1 MTEAHRML
9 MHIKDR
15 FRNDPKTYN
24 HFEMNL
30 KILYRDNVRRQRKL
44 NLDKPADQNDEEGDG
59 SKQEAPDLFKKMTSG
74 VSKTSLRE
82 TSLNTSPQANTEKAQ
97 IFNPLSKY
105 GVISMVDYI
114 N

>member
-9 MHIKDR
+9 MHIKER

-30 KILYRDNVRRQRKL
+30 KILYRDNVRRERKL

-82 TSLNTSPQANTEKAQ
+82 TSLNTSPQANTGTAP
-97 IFNPLSKY
+97 IFNNNPL
-105 GVISMVDYI
+105 
-114 N
+114 